1 MSVFMRKVLNR
12 LRIGHPY
19 WCAFTADHHN
29 HRNVLYQYIYRR
41 VRTRLDK
48 IRRTMRENTEADNEE
63 ECTLA
68 QDSFTQSEQEDD
80 EGEISEVNVDP
91 INEESQMIAANS
103 MPAQPIMKQPVVECS
118 PRVQFSDVVV
128 DVD

>member
-1 MSVFMRKVLNR
+1 
-12 LRIGHPY
+12 
-19 WCAFTADHHN
+19 
-29 HRNVLYQYIYRR
+29 
-41 VRTRLDK
+41 
-48 IRRTMRENTEADNEE
+48 MRENTEADNEE